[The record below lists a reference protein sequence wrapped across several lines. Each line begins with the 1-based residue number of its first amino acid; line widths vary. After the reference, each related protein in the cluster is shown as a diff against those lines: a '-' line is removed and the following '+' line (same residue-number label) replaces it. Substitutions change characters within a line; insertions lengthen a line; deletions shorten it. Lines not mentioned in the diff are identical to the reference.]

1 MHNVAQLC
9 LAVNIIIILFMRKE
23 TRSCNRSCVKM
34 GAKWKIF
41 IKKQTPNDKT
51 IIELGYRKLSC
62 VSNSQINYLPQPSA
76 SANN

>member
-34 GAKWKIF
+34 V
-41 IKKQTPNDKT
+41 
-51 IIELGYRKLSC
+51 RKMED
-62 VSNSQINYLPQPSA
+62 IH
-76 SANN
+76 